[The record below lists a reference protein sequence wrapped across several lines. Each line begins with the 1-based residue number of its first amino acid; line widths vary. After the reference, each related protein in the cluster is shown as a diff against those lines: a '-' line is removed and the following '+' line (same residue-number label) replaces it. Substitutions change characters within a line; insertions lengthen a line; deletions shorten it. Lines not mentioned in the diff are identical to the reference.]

1 MVPYCLCLH
10 VSLKTHEQTGIFQK
24 ENWHSASKNPFLQKQ
39 YLCLFTLILCK
50 DTCSTRNYVVKFF
63 DCSQCEEKFGL
74 LVKRKIISVCSHWS
88 FIRTHKVTKIMLTY
102 SFALYVKKN
111 SAFFVKWNRF
121 LFTLIL
127 HKVTKIM
134 STKFFDCSQW
144 LIGLFCK
151 RKIRTVP

>member
-39 YLCLFTLILCK
+39 YLSLFTLILRK
-50 DTCSTRNYVVKFF
+50 DTCSTRKYVVKFF

-74 LVKRKIISVCSHWS
+74 LVKRKMIRVCSHWS

-102 SFALYVKKN
+102 SIALNGKRN
-111 SAFFVKWNRF
+111 SASLYKRKIDFCSHWSFIRSNE
-121 LFTLIL
+121 L
-127 HKVTKIM
+127 TKIM
-134 STKFFDCSQW
+134 LTKFFIALNESRNW
-144 LIGLFCK
+144 PFW
-151 RKIRTVP
+151 